1 MNVTASPFGDDD
13 PPKSPSTVRGGRG
26 FCCYTSCMIDPI
38 VLPFPP
44 SGNTYYRSI
53 RMGRSCRVLLSK
65 RGREYKQTVSDM
77 IAAIDKPSFPL
88 TTRLGISITLHA
100 PTRRK
105 YDLDNFTKSL
115 CDSLEYAGVIEND
128 NLFDVMTVKRGEVI
142 RGGRAIVHIYELPD
156 KEQA

>member
-1 MNVTASPFGDDD
+1 
-13 PPKSPSTVRGGRG
+13 
-26 FCCYTSCMIDPI
+26 MIDPL

-77 IAAIDKPSFPL
+77 IAAIDEPSFPL
-88 TTRLGISITLHA
+88 TTRLGISVTLHA

-105 YDLDNFTKSL
+105 CDLDNYTKAL
-115 CDSLEYAGVIEND
+115 FDALESAGVIEND

-142 RGGRAIVHIYELPD
+142 RGGRAIVYIYELPD
-156 KEQA
+156 KSVAST

>member
-1 MNVTASPFGDDD
+1 
-13 PPKSPSTVRGGRG
+13 
-26 FCCYTSCMIDPI
+26 MIDPL

-77 IAAIDKPSFPL
+77 IAAIDEPAFPL
-88 TTRLGISITLHA
+88 TTRLGISIMLHA

-105 YDLDNFTKSL
+105 CDLDNYTKAL
-115 CDSLEYAGVIEND
+115 FDALESAGVIEND
-128 NLFDVMTVKRGEVI
+128 NQFDVMTVKRGEVI

-156 KEQA
+156 KPVASTQ